1 MSEYFLGIALTVLIG
16 GLVLSLLPDVSAK
29 PYLRLLCGGAI
40 VLSILSPLVS
50 FVSDETFSDNLL
62 SLFEMDEVEGQNYA
76 EIYNNS
82 LVSAGAEFASDK
94 LKSEIKQELSIDN
107 NAFDISVIVKS
118 SGDEIYIERVEV
130 IIHPSGLSLNPHA
143 IEKYVSDRLGCECV
157 IIYE

>member
-62 SLFEMDEVEGQNYA
+62 SLFEMDEVEEQNYA

-107 NAFDISVIVKS
+107 NAFDISVIAKS

-143 IEKYVSDRLGCECV
+143 IEKYVSERLGCECV

>member
-16 GLVLSLLPDVSAK
+16 GLVLSLLPDASAK

-50 FVSDETFSDNLL
+50 FVGDESAAEDFL
-62 SLFEMDEVEGQNYA
+62 SLFDGEMSNQQNYE
-76 EIYNNS
+76 EIYNNA
-82 LVSAGAEFASDK
+82 LISAGAEFASER
-94 LKSEIKQELSIDN
+94 LEGEIKQELAAKDGT
-107 NAFDISVIVKS
+107 FDVSVIAR
-118 SGDEIYIERVEV
+118 GDSEEIYIERVEV

>member
-16 GLVLSLLPDVSAK
+16 GLVLSLLPDASAK

-50 FVSDETFSDNLL
+50 FVGDESAAEDFL
-62 SLFEMDEVEGQNYA
+62 SLFDGEISNEQNYE
-76 EIYNNS
+76 EIYNNALIS
-82 LVSAGAEFASDK
+82 TGAEFASER
-94 LKSEIKQELSIDN
+94 LESEIKQELSAKDGT
-107 NAFDISVIVKS
+107 FDVSVIAR
-118 SGDEIYIERVEV
+118 GDSEEIYIERVEV
-130 IIHPSGLSLNPHA
+130 IIHPSGLSLNPHR

>member
-62 SLFEMDEVEGQNYA
+62 SLFEIDEVEGQNYA

-82 LVSAGAEFASDK
+82 LVSAGAEFASNK

-107 NAFDISVIVKS
+107 NAFDISVIAKS

>member
-62 SLFEMDEVEGQNYA
+62 SLFEMDEVEEQNYA

-94 LKSEIKQELSIDN
+94 LKSEMKQELSIDN
-107 NAFDISVIVKS
+107 NAFDISVIAKS